1 MSQLKIGILGTGD
14 VGRVL
19 GAAFAR
25 LGHDVKIGS
34 RDAQSDKVRA
44 WVDKT
49 GPRASSG
56 TFAEAARFGDL
67 LIPDEAALEKLLD
80 GTNRVWV
87 IGYSGTHEHL
97 QQLHGKA
104 LPLVKR
110 VGQFELFSN

>member
-1 MSQLKIGILGTGD
+1 MRVGSSWSSWPTRPATARPSEPSRSASTRKRTTSASCADRKGEILVKIGILGTGD

-67 LIPDEAALEKLLD
+67 VVVATA
-80 GTNRVWV
+80 W
-87 IGYSGTHEHL
+87 S
-97 QQLHGKA
+97 
-104 LPLVKR
+104 
-110 VGQFELFSN
+110 